1 MTTLKSE
8 TAFDEVLGQDL
19 TEFQKNADTERAD
32 LQETSRDID
41 DW

>member
-1 MTTLKSE
+1 MFTLEIESS
-8 TAFDEVLGQDL
+8 FDETLGKDL
-19 TEFQKNADTERAD
+19 TECQKNADTQRAD